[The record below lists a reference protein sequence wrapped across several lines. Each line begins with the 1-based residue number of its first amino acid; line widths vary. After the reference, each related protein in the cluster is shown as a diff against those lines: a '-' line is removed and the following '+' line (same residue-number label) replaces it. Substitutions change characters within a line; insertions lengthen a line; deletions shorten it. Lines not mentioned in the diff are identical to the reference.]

1 MHAFSRISRPFLLIA
16 CFTPH
21 LMHRKGFKSEI
32 PLGSNLMRP
41 FSCWA
46 QVVIKDALPARPGAA
61 DAGALRAAAQQLRLS
76 TSTSSFLS
84 PPDAAGHPPR
94 PLRSHRSSDSLS
106 GAPSA
111 QVVHSP

>member
-1 MHAFSRISRPFLLIA
+1 MSN
-16 CFTPH
+16 T
-21 LMHRKGFKSEI
+21 
-32 PLGSNLMRP
+32 PLGNKLMRP
-41 FSCWA
+41 LSGWA

-76 TSTSSFLS
+76 TSTSSFLA
-84 PPDAAGHPPR
+84 PPDATGHLPR

-111 QVVHSP
+111 QVIHFPRELFFLHLCCA